1 MPSTVDKL
9 EKEALEW
16 LEFVTEEK
24 FYQNKNKNAQET
36 LKDGTILCK

>member
-1 MPSTVDKL
+1 MPSSVDKL

-16 LEFVTEEK
+16 LESVTGEK
-24 FYQNKNKNAQET
+24 FEQNKTAQEI

>member
-16 LEFVTEEK
+16 LESVTGEQ
-24 FYQNKNKNAQET
+24 FDQNKSVQET

>member
-9 EKEALEW
+9 EKEASEW
-16 LEFVTEEK
+16 LEFVTGEQFDE
-24 FYQNKNKNAQET
+24 NKSVQET

>member
-9 EKEALEW
+9 EKEALKW
-16 LEFVTEEK
+16 LELVTGEQYDE
-24 FYQNKNKNAQET
+24 NKNAQET